1 MKRILAILLLAAM
14 LMLSGCTPTQLPPA
28 MDSIHDNYRVFYHV
42 FVGSF
47 SDSNEDGLG
56 DLRGLINRL
65 DYINDGDVNSGTDL
79 GAQGIWLSPIF
90 SSPSYHK
97 YDCRDYYKIDSR
109 FGSESDLKELA
120 ELCEER
126 NVKLI
131 LDLVLNHTSNQHPWF
146 QSFVAAHQS
155 GDTSDPYY
163 DYYTWVTA
171 DQQVSGRTYSSIANS
186 GGHFYEC
193 NFSGDMPE
201 LNLDNEEVRQACLD
215 IARYYLDLG
224 VDGFRFDAI
233 KYAYFGDTQKS
244 TEFWKWYMDE
254 LRAIK
259 PDIYAVGECWSS
271 DNETLEYT
279 EGVNCFNFQMAQSE
293 GFIANAA
300 RGGSLST
307 FTKYVESYQD
317 RLLATN
323 PDAMMVN
330 FIANHDTDRAAG
342 FLTVSSGNMYMAA
355 NLYILCSGS
364 PFIYYGEEIGMKG
377 TRGGASTDANR
388 RLAMLWGDGDTV
400 KDPVGTTF
408 DADKQLNGTVADQ
421 LKDEN
426 SLLRYYGRL
435 IAMRNKYPEIARGD
449 YEALT
454 FSQDNFGGFRI
465 TYGESVIGLFHNNST
480 EEITISLD
488 GFSQLCDFIGQGKAS
503 FKDGCLVIGPHT
515 SVIVK

>member
-1 MKRILAILLLAAM
+1 MKRVLAILLLAATVI
-14 LMLSGCTPTQLPPA
+14 LCGCAPAQLPP
-28 MDSIHDNYRVFYHV
+28 MVDSIDDNYRVFYHV

-47 SDSNEDGLG
+47 SDSNGDGTG

-97 YDCRDYYKIDSR
+97 YDVRDYYQIASR
-109 FGSESDLKELA
+109 FGTQEDLKELA
-120 ELCEER
+120 ELCEAR

-146 QSFVAAHQS
+146 QSFVAAHQN

-171 DQQVSGRTYSSIANS
+171 DGKISGRTYNPIANS
-186 GGHFYEC
+186 GHFYEC
-193 NFSGDMPE
+193 NFSGEMPE
-201 LNLDNEEVRQACLD
+201 LNLDNEEVRKACLD
-215 IARYYLDLG
+215 IAKYYLDLG
-224 VDGFRFDAI
+224 IDGFRFDAI
-233 KYAYFGDTQKS
+233 KYAYYGDTQKS
-244 TEFWKWYMDE
+244 AEFWKWYADQLRSMD
-254 LRAIK
+254 
-259 PDIYAVGECWSS
+259 PDIYMVGECWSG

-279 EGVNCFNFQMAQSE
+279 EGLNCFNFQMAQGE

-300 RGGSLST
+300 RGGSLSL
-307 FTKYVESYQD
+307 FTEYVESYQD
-317 RLLATN
+317 RLLAAKK
-323 PDAMMVN
+323 DAMMVN

-377 TRGGASTDANR
+377 TRGGANTDANR

-400 KDPVGTTF
+400 KDPTGTTF
-408 DADKQLNGTVADQ
+408 DAGKQLNGTVADQ

-449 YEALT
+449 YEALA

-465 TYGESVIGLFHNNST
+465 TWGNSVIGLFHNTST
-480 EEITISLD
+480 EEITISLE
-488 GFSQLCDFIGQGKAS
+488 GFSQLCDFIGQGNAS
-503 FKDGCLVIGPHT
+503 FKDGVLVIGPQT

>member
-1 MKRILAILLLAAM
+1 MKKYLAILLVM
-14 LMLSGCTPTQLPPA
+14 LLILSGCAPAQLPPQV
-28 MDSIHDNYRVFYHV
+28 DTIDDNYRVFYHV

-109 FGSESDLKELA
+109 FGTESDLKELA
-120 ELCEER
+120 QLCEER

-131 LDLVLNHTSNQHPWF
+131 LDLVLNHSSKQHPWF

-155 GDTSDPYY
+155 GDTTDPYY
-163 DYYTWVTA
+163 DFYTWVTE
-171 DQQVSGRTYSSIANS
+171 DQKVSGRTYSSIVNS

-201 LNLDNEEVRQACLD
+201 LNLDNEEVRQACLE

-244 TEFWKWYMDE
+244 AEFWEWYANQ
-254 LRAIK
+254 LRAID
-259 PDIYAVGECWSS
+259 PDVYMVGECWSS
-271 DNETLEYT
+271 DNETLQYT
-279 EGVNCFNFQMAQSE
+279 KGLNCFNFQMAQSE
-293 GFIANAA
+293 GFIAKAA
-300 RGGSLST
+300 KGGNMAT
-307 FTKYVESYQD
+307 FTKYVAGYQD
-317 RLLATN
+317 KLLTTN

-342 FLTVSSGNMYMAA
+342 FLTVSSGHMYMAA

-377 TRGGASTDANR
+377 TRGSANTDANR

-408 DADKQLNGTVADQ
+408 EAEKQLNGTVAEQ
-421 LKDEN
+421 LKDES
-426 SLLRYYGRL
+426 SLLRYYSRL
-435 IAMRNKYPEIARGD
+435 IALRNKYPAIARGD

-454 FSQDNFGGFRI
+454 FSEKNFGGFTI
-465 TYGESVIGLFHNNST
+465 THGDSVIGLLHNNSA
-480 EEITISLD
+480 EEITVSIEN
-488 GFSQLCDFIGQGKAS
+488 FNQLLDFIGLGSAS
-503 FKDGCLVIGPHT
+503 FKDGVLVIGPYT
-515 SVIVK
+515 SVIMQ

>member
-1 MKRILAILLLAAM
+1 MKKVLAILLSSAM
-14 LMLSGCTPTQLPPA
+14 LLLCGCTPTQLPPA
-28 MDSIHDNYRVFYHV
+28 VDSIDDNYRVFYHV

-109 FGSESDLKELA
+109 FGTEEDLKELA
-120 ELCEER
+120 ELCEAR

-131 LDLVLNHTSNQHPWF
+131 LDLVLNHSSKQHPWF

-163 DYYTWVTA
+163 DFYTWVTA
-171 DQQVSGRTYSSIANS
+171 DRKVSGRTYSSIVNS

-201 LNLDNEEVRQACLD
+201 LNLDNEAVRQACLD
-215 IARYYLDLG
+215 IAKYYLELG

-233 KYAYFGDTQKS
+233 KYAYFGDTES
-244 TEFWKWYMDE
+244 SAEFWKWYMDE

-279 EGVNCFNFQMAQSE
+279 EGLNCFNFQMAQSE
-293 GFIANAA
+293 GFIAKAA
-300 RGGSLST
+300 KGGTISVY
-307 FTKYVESYQD
+307 TKYVASYQD
-317 RLLATN
+317 KLLATN

-342 FLTVSSGNMYMAA
+342 FLTVASGNMYMAA

-377 TRGGASTDANR
+377 TRGSANTDANR

-408 DADKQLNGTVADQ
+408 EANKQVNGTVAEQ

-435 IAMRNKYPEIARGD
+435 IAMRNKYPAIARGD

-454 FSQDNFGGFRI
+454 FSEKNFGGFRI
-465 TYGESVIGLFHNNST
+465 TYGDTVIGLLHNNST
-480 EEITISLD
+480 EEITVSVE
-488 GFSQLCDFIGQGKAS
+488 GFSRLLDFIGLGSAS
-503 FKDGCLVIGPHT
+503 FKDGVLVIGPQT
-515 SVIVK
+515 SVIME